1 MIKLGSSADG
11 WWPSLSTKLTQPDLG
26 SRHPS
31 KHMPLLLLR
40 LKDYPSNHTAPWDPS
55 PVNEGVRHAMGPEQ
69 VLRTMEEIISSL
81 TISGCLALVDN

>member
-1 MIKLGSSADG
+1 MA
-11 WWPSLSTKLTQPDLG
+11 LSEYKVNTARPGLPAPTEAHAP
-26 SRHPS
+26 
-31 KHMPLLLLR
+31 LLLR

-69 VLRTMEEIISSL
+69 VLRTMGEIISSL